1 MININPKR
9 NLITSAEFDHWLLQ
23 QTHDVKVKVTI
34 KLELLLE
41 FGPFLGRPDVDSV
54 YGSIHSNM
62 KELRIS
68 YKNQAIRIFFAFDP
82 LRNVYICCGG
92 MKGNKR
98 FYTSMIKKADNI
110 LSNYLKTI

>member
-1 MININPKR
+1 MINPKR
-9 NLITSAEFDHWLLQ
+9 NLITSDQFEQWFLQ
-23 QTHDVKVKVTI
+23 QTYEVKI
-34 KLELLLE
+34 KIRAKLKLLLDC
-41 FGPFLGRPDVDSV
+41 GPFLGRPDVDSV

-92 MKGNKR
+92 MKGDKR
-98 FYTSMIKKADNI
+98 FYTSMIKKADSI
-110 LSNYLKTI
+110 LTHYLKTI